1 MAAGPAVPTRR
12 PTTAGRVLVVRPL
25 APDDVEA
32 TAALQASAPPS
43 GALAVPAA
51 LGAGFLRRWHLAH
64 LDSPHAVAL
73 VAEQVDDD
81 DDAGRPASGPRVAG
95 VLLAVLDHR
104 AHREHL
110 LREHGPGLAT
120 GFARA
125 SLRTPSALTGWA
137 RHHSGPL
144 VQAVTLLPT
153 RGGAAA
159 RARRAVSSGAH
170 VPPTAELEQLVV
182 DPAARGT
189 GVGRQLL
196 ASLAAQAAGAGLTRV
211 EVRVPWGTGAE
222 GFFTACG
229 WTASATRP
237 SARGGFETP
246 FHRDL

>member
-25 APDDVEA
+25 APDDVET

-43 GALAVPAA
+43 GALDVPAA
-51 LGAGFLRRWHLAH
+51 LGVGFLRRWHLAH
-64 LDSPHAVAL
+64 LRSPHAVAL

-81 DDAGRPASGPRVAG
+81 AGRPATGPRATG
-95 VLLAVLDHR
+95 VLLAVLDRR

-110 LREHGPGLAT
+110 LREHGPGLAA
-120 GFARA
+120 GLAGA
-125 SLRTPSALTGWA
+125 PLRTPQALGRWA
-137 RHHSGPL
+137 RHHGGPL

-159 RARRAVSSGAH
+159 RARRAVSGGAP
-170 VPPTAELEQLVV
+170 VPLAVELEQLVV
-182 DPAARGT
+182 DPAVRGT

-196 ASLAAQAAGAGLTRV
+196 ASLAAQGAGVGLTRM